1 MKGKMKK
8 KKLGS
13 MELKAMIRAIF
24 TSQKRELT
32 CEECFDRL
40 DEFAEVVLKGKPRN
54 EGIAL
59 VEDHLEKCMDCREEF
74 ELLLKALQQVQ
85 RAQE

>member
-8 KKLGS
+8 RKLGS
-13 MELKAMIRAIF
+13 MELNAMIRAIF
-24 TSQKRELT
+24 SSQKDELT

-40 DEFAEVVLKGKPRN
+40 DEFVEVVLNGKPRN
-54 EGIAL
+54 EGIGL

-74 ELLLKALQQVQ
+74 ELLLQALQQV
-85 RAQE
+85 EGEEE